1 MYGKVIPIMRAAASM
16 TQMVLL
22 PTDVEDTR
30 VWGQGDEF
38 HFEHVGL
45 EHSHIDVWTVVGYLK
60 VLA

>member
-1 MYGKVIPIMRAAASM
+1 MRAAASM